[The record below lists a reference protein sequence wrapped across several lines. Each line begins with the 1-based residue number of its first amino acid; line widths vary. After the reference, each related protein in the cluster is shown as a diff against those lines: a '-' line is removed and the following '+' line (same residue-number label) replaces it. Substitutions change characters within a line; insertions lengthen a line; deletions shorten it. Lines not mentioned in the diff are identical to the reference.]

1 MDLWN
6 SLPSEKETKNQQP
19 IDEWDTDINVNQN
32 IDINQREHVG
42 IYKVINLDIFWLMRI
57 LTSLMMFWFSQLNPV
72 KRITI

>member
-1 MDLWN
+1 MGH
-6 SLPSEKETKNQQP
+6 K
-19 IDEWDTDINVNQN
+19 DINVNQN

>member
-1 MDLWN
+1 MGH
-6 SLPSEKETKNQQP
+6 K
-19 IDEWDTDINVNQN
+19 DINVNQN

-72 KRITI
+72 KRITIYVLSWSTGRAGWYMQLI